1 MAGPHS
7 ELSSVRFP
15 QLAPASA
22 PTPGVAGQLTVYS
35 SSALPNTPIIKDS
48 TGLSCAIAKV
58 LARVS
63 ALTSFGAVTTE
74 LVGIS
79 FAGIPAGDLVAGRL
93 LRVRLWG
100 VSTNI
105 ATATTLTLR
114 LRLGTGSVNA
124 TGGAASA
131 NAIVASVALAT
142 AAAAKTTVPW
152 TYGADLAIYT
162 AGAAGT
168 CLGQCNASGGPAGA
182 VVQSGVG
189 LTAAVAVNTTVA
201 SNVDFTLQP
210 GNSTDITQTTIHG
223 GSIEIL

>member
-15 QLAPASA
+15 QLAPVSA
-22 PTPGVAGQLTVYS
+22 PTPGAAGALTVYS
-35 SSALPNTPIIKDS
+35 SSTLPNTPVIKDS

-79 FAGIPAGDLVAGRL
+79 FTGIPANDLAVGRI

-100 VSTNI
+100 IGTNI
-105 ATATTLTLR
+105 ATASTLTLR
-114 LRLGTGSVNA
+114 LRLGTGTVNA

-131 NAIVASVALAT
+131 NTIVASVTLTT

-162 AGAAGT
+162 ASATGT
-168 CLGQCNASGGPAGA
+168 CLGQCNWSGGPSGA
-182 VVQSGVG
+182 VAQAGSG
-189 LTAAVAVNTTVA
+189 LTATVAVNTTVA
-201 SNVDFTLQP
+201 NNVDFTLQP
-210 GNSTDITQTTIHG
+210 GNSTDVTQTTIHG